1 MGGGILTGGVYD
13 SYMIFHTWLYMIPF
27 SPWFYTWFY
36 CVAYDFT
43 RFLYFHK
50 WFYTTPSFPH
60 DSFISTWFL
69 QSFIFLDDFTYN
81 PSTYISTSFPYSHT
95 WFYMIPFFFMRFY
108 TTPYTWFLYFPV
120 WSFPHHS
127 FIFRL
132 F

>member
-36 CVAYDFT
+36 CVACDFT

-50 WFYTTPSFPH
+50 WFHTTPSFPH

-95 WFYMIPFFFMRFY
+95 WFYMIPFFFHAILHNSLHLIPLFSRLILS
-108 TTPYTWFLYFPV
+108 TSFLYF
-120 WSFPHHS
+120 
-127 FIFRL
+127 
-132 F
+132 